1 MENNKVE
8 NIWQDFCFY
17 TADYMYLKP
26 NEWLK
31 MSILCKTRNGW
42 FCASLVFWWQIIL
55 IQHLKMHITSYWP
68 QQAFNSSFPFYLGKT
83 VIWWG
88 KDDCNN
94 VEGTHQLA
102 LLQTSANT
110 RIEMNRVNAK
120 KVMWLTEISFFF
132 YLLTAIAVTHAAIC
146 SCFLT
151 WSCAFWAGKCR
162 NSRKKK
168 MIHKYSD
175 FVGWHH
181 GACHLYPQSGIWLLP
196 SCMSPHR
203 WAITT
208 VLSVHLYTVT
218 TSRITIWL

>member
-1 MENNKVE
+1 M
-8 NIWQDFCFY
+8 
-17 TADYMYLKP
+17 
-26 NEWLK
+26 
-31 MSILCKTRNGW
+31 ILCIIG
-42 FCASLVFWWQIIL
+42 LIIIL
-55 IQHLKMHITSYWP
+55 INSAFENAHNMSDWP
-68 QQAFNSSFPFYLGKT
+68 QQSFNSSFPFYLGKT

-88 KDDCNN
+88 KTTVIMLKGHISLRFCK
-94 VEGTHQLA
+94 
-102 LLQTSANT
+102 LQQIHKL
-110 RIEMNRVNAK
+110 RWIGLMPRKLNRD
-120 KVMWLTEISFFF
+120 SFFF
-132 YLLTAIAVTHAAIC
+132 YLLTAIVVTHAAIC